1 MLSMGAKQNERW
13 RYMPHLLLEN
23 FDAKRRSEKYEYRVD
38 IEIRMR
44 LNRFLRPEVPGF
56 WPSKGF
62 VGTSFTV
69 KDMVWDEWMR
79 QVSRLYT
86 TR

>member
-56 WPSKGF
+56 
-62 VGTSFTV
+62 
-69 KDMVWDEWMR
+69 
-79 QVSRLYT
+79 
-86 TR
+86 